1 MSYAAIVLIGF
12 GILALV
18 LIVLF
23 ELAQILSEG
32 GAKLL
37 LWPRLNHGYEVAP
50 VTRLA
55 IAPWVLLLF
64 ALGGNGAC
72 MLLFGHDLLG
82 RPDIRYT
89 PWLIAALVPLLI
101 IHLVD
106 YQRSV
111 IAAVAALLL
120 LSVGAAYVLYVLHD
134 WMWLPVV
141 ALFLLWALNGVR
153 AVHADRVM
161 G

>member
-1 MSYAAIVLIGF
+1 MSYAAIVLIGL
-12 GILALV
+12 GIMALV
-18 LIVLF
+18 LLILF

-37 LWPRLNHGYEVAP
+37 FWPRLNHGYEVAP

-64 ALGGNGAC
+64 AMGGNGAC
-72 MLLFGHDLLG
+72 MLLFGHDVLG
-82 RPDIRYT
+82 QPDNRYT
-89 PWLIAALVPLLI
+89 PWLVTALVPLAI

-111 IAAVAALLL
+111 IAAVLSLILLCA
-120 LSVGAAYVLYVLHD
+120 GAGYVVYTLDAWV
-134 WMWLPVV
+134 WLPV
-141 ALFLLWALNGVR
+141 AAPFLLWSVNGIR

>member
-1 MSYAAIVLIGF
+1 MSYAAIALIAL

-23 ELAQILSEG
+23 ELVQILGEG
-32 GAKLL
+32 GLKLL

-55 IAPWVLLLF
+55 IAPWVFLLF

-82 RPDIRYT
+82 RPDSRYT
-89 PWLIAALVPLLI
+89 PWLVAALVPLLI
-101 IHLVD
+101 IHLID

-111 IAAVAALLL
+111 IAAVVSLIL
-120 LSVGAAYVLYVLHD
+120 LSAGAGYILYVLHD

-141 ALFLLWALNGVR
+141 VPFLLWSVNGVR

>member
-55 IAPWVLLLF
+55 IAPWVL
-64 ALGGNGAC
+64 
-72 MLLFGHDLLG
+72 
-82 RPDIRYT
+82 
-89 PWLIAALVPLLI
+89 LLI

>member
-1 MSYAAIVLIGF
+1 MSYAAITLIGL

-23 ELAQILSEG
+23 ELAQILGEG
-32 GAKLL
+32 GLKLL
-37 LWPRLNHGYEVAP
+37 FWPRLNHGYEVAP

-55 IAPWVLLLF
+55 IAPWVFLLF

-72 MLLFGHDLLG
+72 MVLFGHDLLG

-89 PWLIAALVPLLI
+89 PWLLAALVPLLI
-101 IHLVD
+101 IHLID

-111 IAAVAALLL
+111 IAAVVSLVL
-120 LSVGAAYVLYVLHD
+120 LSAGASYLLYVLHG

-141 ALFLLWALNGVR
+141 APFLLWSLNGVR